1 MSYVD
6 KKFCFNCKLDI
17 EQLRNKEENR
27 PKKCSDCTF
36 CINCN
41 KEQLP
46 KKEKSLLFNCSVCKI
61 AQYCGTDCQRKH
73 FKDHKFLCQEIY
85 KRNRDLA
92 AKAKKYLKENGHD
105 VNMSVLKDFYEKNDT
120 IFQCLKDVDFGFFFA
135 YTINPA
141 IPQLKHPIEKGL
153 EEFVDMG
160 QVFLTY
166 QHCKPMSAKML
177 SEIARVNE
185 SYRGTQIALDAYLEV
200 IMVLQPYRMYLRALV
215 PLLMIQLGKDD
226 EAYNF
231 IKFWLKNTRK
241 DFFFTVGED
250 GLFPQLPFTEITMK
264 DQDKN
269 EDLFKV
275 CESAG
280 SEKPYFL
287 HFPFYVCL
295 AIIKMNNYYETKD
308 ENQKKQFV
316 YCIEYIKTHYKHL
329 LRYCLET
336 MEVPNNLR
344 QKPKI
349 DASFGLQKGLFSLES
364 VEEFAEDFIKNFM
377 GDLNFYFNRLPEQLL
392 IFFVVTALK

>member
-1 MSYVD
+1 
-6 KKFCFNCKLDI
+6 
-17 EQLRNKEENR
+17 
-27 PKKCSDCTF
+27 
-36 CINCN
+36 
-41 KEQLP
+41 
-46 KKEKSLLFNCSVCKI
+46 
-61 AQYCGTDCQRKH
+61 
-73 FKDHKFLCQEIY
+73 
-85 KRNRDLA
+85 
-92 AKAKKYLKENGHD
+92 
-105 VNMSVLKDFYEKNDT
+105 
-120 IFQCLKDVDFGFFFA
+120 
-135 YTINPA
+135 
-141 IPQLKHPIEKGL
+141 
-153 EEFVDMG
+153 
-160 QVFLTY
+160 
-166 QHCKPMSAKML
+166 
-177 SEIARVNE
+177 
-185 SYRGTQIALDAYLEV
+185 
-200 IMVLQPYRMYLRALV
+200 MVLQPYRMYLRALV

-241 DFFFTVGED
+241 DFFLTVGED

-275 CESAG
+275 CEYAG

-287 HFPFYVCL
+287 HFPFYVWL